1 MSGAAP
7 ATRKPDAVI
16 SATATG
22 RASPPA
28 TIRLRVTSRQAPSS
42 VTDRSVPRQ
51 TTKSYSARGS
61 SSFAATSQLR
71 ISTMRSPSGSGSVG
85 WTHSVSTWKMTA
97 PTQIANAIARPP
109 TMVRPGYFTSIRPP
123 SLRSSENPS
132 NHFI

>member
-42 VTDRSVPRQ
+42 VTDRSVSRQ

-61 SSFAATSQLR
+61 SSF
-71 ISTMRSPSGSGSVG
+71 VG
-85 WTHSVSTWKMTA
+85 DVPVEDVDDA
-97 PTQIANAIARPP
+97 LAGGQRQ
-109 TMVRPGYFTSIRPP
+109 
-123 SLRSSENPS
+123 
-132 NHFI
+132 